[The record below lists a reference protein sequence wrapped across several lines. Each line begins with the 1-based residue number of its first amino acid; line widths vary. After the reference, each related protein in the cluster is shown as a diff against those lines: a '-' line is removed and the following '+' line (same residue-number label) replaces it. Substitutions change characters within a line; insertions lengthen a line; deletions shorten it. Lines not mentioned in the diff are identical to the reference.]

1 MLKARDFGE
10 GSEVE
15 EDSENLATAS
25 IFVYSYELNSL
36 GTGEP
41 WRVLSMVVTPSEN
54 NLLAEAPQF
63 LLYLCSR
70 GKLGNG
76 IG

>member
-25 IFVYSYELNSL
+25 IFVYSHELNSL

-41 WRVLSMVVTPSEN
+41 WRVFEHGSDPIRKQST
-54 NLLAEAPQF
+54 
-63 LLYLCSR
+63 C
-70 GKLGNG
+70 
-76 IG
+76 

>member
-41 WRVLSMVVTPSEN
+41 WRVFEHGSDPI
-54 NLLAEAPQF
+54 
-63 LLYLCSR
+63 R
-70 GKLGNG
+70 K
-76 IG
+76 